1 VRVRLADAGTS
12 TALVFGAHFARLLRP
27 ELHTTAQRTYDQR
40 LALANSWHEQGLN
53 RYAVIPRSALFWTDK
68 LLAPCAV
75 PPAAVPGCW
84 LKSHVTE
91 NARASQAPGCSR
103 CIVTSSIGCR
113 WHRQRCRR
121 RLRLLSFQGGT
132 SGVFHAAAAWS

>member
-1 VRVRLADAGTS
+1 
-12 TALVFGAHFARLLRP
+12 VFGAHFARLLRL

-53 RYAVIPRSALFWTDK
+53 RYAVIPRSALSWTDE
-68 LLAPCAV
+68 LLAPCAA

-91 NARASQAPGCSR
+91 NTTEIATRCAICSGAA
-103 CIVTSSIGCR
+103 TSAATT
-113 WHRQRCRR
+113 
-121 RLRLLSFQGGT
+121 GT
-132 SGVFHAAAAWS
+132 A